1 MANGAPEGVAIWIT
15 TYLPN
20 SVGITDSDPIEFGVL
35 DPTKILTLSELKLRF
50 KEKLGIPRQQETIF
64 IVPGNAESDAAGIG
78 IRCEDGS
85 GDDRALSEFAA
96 FSAES
101 FSGHHPHR
109 VMIRHVPRQTL

>member
-1 MANGAPEGVAIWIT
+1 MAKSGALEGVAIWIT

-20 SVGITDSDPIEFGVL
+20 GVGVTDSEPIEFGVF
-35 DPTKILTLSELKLRF
+35 DPTTITLSELKLRF
-50 KEKLGIPRQQETIF
+50 KEKIGIPRQQETIF